1 MTQSRSYVLPMIRSR
16 AKAKRSEV
24 FASSILI
31 YKPDDIL
38 HFYFI
43 LFIIKSYFLL
53 YRKTLLIL
61 YLAKMVLYLDFLY
74 ETDIK
79 ASNSKDL
86 SLVYFSDYVKIK
98 IVTIVI

>member
-1 MTQSRSYVLPMIRSR
+1 M
-16 AKAKRSEV
+16 
-24 FASSILI
+24 
-31 YKPDDIL
+31 
-38 HFYFI
+38 
-43 LFIIKSYFLL
+43 
-53 YRKTLLIL
+53 LIL